1 MYKLKFDLLSKPL
14 RRVFLTCMT
23 LLTALLQSGCAGV
36 PDGVEVIT
44 DFELNRYLGTWYEI
58 ARLDHSF
65 ERGMSR
71 VTANYSMRD
80 DGGVAV
86 VNRGYKL
93 DKQEWD
99 DATGKAYFVGA
110 PDIGQLKVS
119 FFGPFYGGY
128 NIVELDKEDYQYA
141 LVAGPN
147 RGYLWI
153 LARSPKL
160 DRETLDALV
169 KKAASLD
176 FPTDEL
182 IYVDQ
187 SEIVDPE

>member
-44 DFELNRYLGTWYEI
+44 DFELNRYLGPWYEI